1 MNPEEQKG
9 RCKHVCAHEGNGK
22 NVNDQKYTESDWWK
36 GEREKGIKM
45 IKKKDTDAYLSYCW
59 LYE

>member
-36 GEREKGIKM
+36 GER
-45 IKKKDTDAYLSYCW
+45 
-59 LYE
+59 